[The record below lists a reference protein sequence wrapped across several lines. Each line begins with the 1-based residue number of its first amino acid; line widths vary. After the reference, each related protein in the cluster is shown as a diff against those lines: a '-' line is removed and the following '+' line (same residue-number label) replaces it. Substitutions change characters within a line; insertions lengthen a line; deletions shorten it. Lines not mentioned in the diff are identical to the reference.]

1 MDRTVFE
8 IRLQC
13 VHQFVADCEAE
24 AKEIVKRNGGI
35 VHVKSL
41 MDSDFYYFIDKEAS
55 AQFLSVGIDE
65 AGKVFVEIETE
76 YSEKYIIDFT
86 EATLDLVM
94 LSDLMS
100 ALYEIDGQESKI
112 EL

>member
-1 MDRTVFE
+1 MDRTIFE

-13 VHQFVADCEAE
+13 VNQFVADCEAE
-24 AKEIVKRNGGI
+24 AKEIVKRNGGM
-35 VHVKSL
+35 VRVKSL
-41 MDSDFYYFIDKEAS
+41 MDSDFYYFIDKEAN

-65 AGKVFVEIETE
+65 AGKLFVEIETE
-76 YSEKYIIDFT
+76 YSGICTIDFT
-86 EATLDLVM
+86 EAAWDLVM

-112 EL
+112 

>member
-1 MDRTVFE
+1 MDRTIFE
-8 IRLQC
+8 LRLQC
-13 VHQFVADCEAE
+13 VHQFVADCETE

-41 MDSDFYYFIDKEAS
+41 MDSDSYYFIDKEENAK
-55 AQFLSVGIDE
+55 FLSVRVDDDKLVI
-65 AGKVFVEIETE
+65 EIETE
-76 YSEKYIIDFT
+76 YSGTYDIDFT
-86 EATLDLVM
+86 EATWDLVM

-100 ALYEIDGQESKI
+100 ALYDIDGQESKI